1 MLSESTEDWVPG
13 VESLEREGP
22 LDARKHH
29 STVLG
34 EGVDPPH
41 LPSSPSNSSE
51 GVLRTLPPL

>member
-13 VESLEREGP
+13 VELLEGEGAP
-22 LDARKHH
+22 EARKHH

-41 LPSSPSNSSE
+41 LPSSPSDSSE
-51 GVLRTLPPL
+51 GALRTLPLL